1 MTSRKRDRVLSLVMA
16 TLFSFALSS
25 LALVVPLLAV
35 SVGFGA
41 GEVGLLVA
49 LAAVTQIG
57 TRLVMGPLMRRVPDK
72 MLLTMSAILISLACV
87 LVMFSTALLVFAASQ
102 LVQGAARAL
111 FWTSGQTHA
120 VRSSSTSV
128 KGLQRLNL
136 AAGVGSLAGPACAG
150 FLWGIS
156 PNMPLL
162 VASVVGCA
170 AVIPAVLLKR
180 FPLFANTDS
189 SESRNRRLWH
199 LPGVRAA
206 CGMNVAAGAW
216 RSILDS
222 YIPVALALAGQPAAV
237 IGLLL
242 TLANG
247 AMLAGSGASSWIRKR
262 GIRASFVTGL
272 LCTGLGLAA
281 TAPLAALT
289 LAAAASL
296 ALSGLGAGILQT
308 VGPAIAADEVGLE
321 ERGDALALTGTSRAV
336 ALLLAPTGM
345 AGVVAFM
352 PLAPS
357 LILAGILITAP
368 AMAALRPPE
377 WRRRI

>member
-1 MTSRKRDRVLSLVMA
+1 MAPGKRDRVLSLLMA
-16 TLFSFALSS
+16 MMFSFALSS
-25 LALVVPLLAV
+25 LALVVPLVAV
-35 SVGFGA
+35 SIGYDA
-41 GEVGLLVA
+41 AQVGLLVA

-57 TRLVMGPLMRRVPDK
+57 TRLLMGPLMRRVADK
-72 MLLTMSAILISLACV
+72 MLLTMSAMLIALSCGLILL
-87 LVMFSTALLVFAASQ
+87 STTLFIFVASQ

-111 FWTSGQTHA
+111 FWTSAQTHA
-120 VRSSSTSV
+120 VRSASTSV

-150 FLWGIS
+150 LLWGVS
-156 PNMPLL
+156 PPLPLL
-162 VASVVGCA
+162 VAAIVGCVA
-170 AVIPAVLLKR
+170 IIPAALLHR
-180 FPLFANTDS
+180 FPLFASTVS
-189 SESRNRRLWH
+189 SEGRNKNIWQR
-199 LPGVRAA
+199 PGVGAA

-216 RSILDS
+216 RSIVDS
-222 YIPVALALAGQPAAV
+222 YIPVALSLAGQPAVV

-247 AMLAGSGASSWIRKR
+247 AMLAGSAASSWIRKR
-262 GIRASFVTGL
+262 GIRASFATGL

-308 VGPAIAADEVGLE
+308 VGPAIATDQVGPE
-321 ERGDALALTGTSRAV
+321 EKGEALALTGTYRAV
-336 ALLLAPTGM
+336 ALLLAPIGM
-345 AGVVAFM
+345 AGILVFM

-357 LILAGILITAP
+357 LILAGTLITTP
-368 AMAALRPPE
+368 AAIALRPHQK
-377 WRRRI
+377 WRRI